1 MERQLSAQPRRAWAQ
16 ALDYRREVI
25 ADEQLFLVKHL
36 LLELDFG
43 QSDCNVVIRPLIVEV
58 SNHSQRNNERGDNCC
73 CEGFHQAYSR
83 LSFLGLSGFL
93 HEI

>member
-25 ADEQLFLVKHL
+25 ADEQLFFVKHL
-36 LLELDFG
+36 PLELDFG
-43 QSDCNVVIRPLIVEV
+43 QADCDVVIRPLIVEV
-58 SNHSQRNNERGDNCC
+58 SNHAQRNNERADNCC

-83 LSFLGLSGFL
+83 LSFSTASPAP
-93 HEI
+93 